1 METVSVMVV
10 IFLLVGFLRRLTG
23 EHDRARRRGPGT
35 PASFLDFTG
44 RRLVISKRTHSRQD
58 LSEP

>member
-1 METVSVMVV
+1 METVSFMVV
-10 IFLLVGFLRRLTG
+10 VFLVVGLIRRLTG
-23 EHDRARRRGPGT
+23 ERERARRLGPGM
-35 PASFLDFTG
+35 PASFLYFTG